1 MSTVVKWRF
10 LACGMSPR
18 VVSQLEI
25 EAKER
30 ERTDEERKKED
41 HINISQSAF
50 QHLNHQK
57 RCGVSRGFWAT

>member
-1 MSTVVKWRF
+1 
-10 LACGMSPR
+10 MSPR